1 MTKLEFMAVCQAHM
15 VSQHQVMD
23 DLLLSGMK
31 HPHDMEV
38 EELNTYLHEN
48 Y

>member
-23 DLLLSGMK
+23 DLLVNGLK

-38 EELNTYLHEN
+38 EELNTYLHKN

>member
-1 MTKLEFMAVCQAHM
+1 MTKLEFMTVCEAHLI
-15 VSQHQVMD
+15 SQHQVMD
-23 DLLLSGMK
+23 DLLLSGMS
-31 HPHDMEV
+31 HPQDLEV